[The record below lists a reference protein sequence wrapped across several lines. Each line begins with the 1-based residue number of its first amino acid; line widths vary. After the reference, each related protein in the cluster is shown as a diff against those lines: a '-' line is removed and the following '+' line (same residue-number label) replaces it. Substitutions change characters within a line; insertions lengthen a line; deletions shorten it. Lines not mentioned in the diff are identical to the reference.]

1 MKIMQWLWWALPLIL
16 GVVTYIAADQYAL
29 RYAAQAKSAC
39 AALQTGMTVYD
50 AANYHVGTVTRI
62 GEEFVELTPVG
73 TQQVGAWVT
82 TCDNAKVLR

>member
-1 MKIMQWLWWALPLIL
+1 MNKQWLLFLIPIF
-16 GVVTYIAADQYAL
+16 VVAAYIIADQYAIRL
-29 RYAAQAKSAC
+29 YAEQAKSDC

-62 GEEFVELTPVG
+62 GEEFVELVPVG

>member
-1 MKIMQWLWWALPLIL
+1 MNKQWLLFLIPMF
-16 GVVTYIAADQYAL
+16 VVAAYIIADQYVIRLYAEQTRSACGAL
-29 RYAAQAKSAC
+29 R
-39 AALQTGMTVYD
+39 TGMTVYD

-62 GEEFVELTPVG
+62 GEEFVELAPVG